1 MTNRLL
7 RTLWIAAL
15 MLLLLFEL
23 TRINTASPRISAE
36 DVSSLS
42 LSQNQLILL
51 EGGTIE
57 KNPYGGESRY
67 LSLDWADGGCLFLPK
82 ANHHILIVNGVE
94 WDDLRDDKLRLFQL
108 QDAPAPDHHYEVEI
122 RSAGSHLDH
131 YGSQL
136 YLGSL
141 AAVSACVS
149 SQIVSRFV
157 VTGICFCVLL
167 FSAVLY
173 AWKRSETYLFWLT
186 LYAFCMLL
194 RTQDALGIGLFIGTE
209 SPVFQALDHFVTT
222 SSIFRLIY
230 LLLSAWL
237 NYQVLRYF
245 LNDRLFGR
253 PIILYSTLAAL
264 VQFLIKRLWGP
275 SLALE
280 LFYFIILYF
289 FQIACIQ
296 KDLHLSALERNTLS
310 SAWVLTVVFQIFY
323 TLSYNGVLPAGDV
336 GLKFHIP
343 PIVSCIYLV
352 AFFILACRRFA
363 IKFQE
368 ADDLNAHL
376 ESLVQEKT
384 REQSLFIRSMLHNL
398 KTPLFSLTGY
408 ADMASES
415 LTRPADAQ
423 RYLAKV
429 SEKAQYVSHLLD
441 RLFLL
446 MQMDAKQVVFQN
458 VPVQL
463 NELLESVVEA
473 ATLKGSEKDIQISLS
488 AAPDAFC
495 MGDPLY
501 LQQAFQNLADNAIE
515 HLGQGGHLEIS
526 LRPCAQLWHITFSD
540 NGSGISLEDL
550 PRIFDR
556 YYSNHH
562 GKRSSSGLGLTI
574 TKEIIQR
581 HKGSITVTS
590 RPEKGTVFTV
600 RLPRPPEEA

>member
-1 MTNRLL
+1 MNNRLH

-15 MLLLLFEL
+15 MLLLFFEL
-23 TRINTASPRISAE
+23 TRINIFSPRIPVEAAASQT
-36 DVSSLS
+36 
-42 LSQNQLILL
+42 LSQSQLVLL
-51 EGGTIE
+51 EGGIVE
-57 KNPYGGESRY
+57 KNAYGGESRY
-67 LSLDWADGGCLFLPK
+67 LSLDWEGDGCLFLPK

-94 WDDLRDDKLRLFQL
+94 WDDLRDDKLRLFQF
-108 QDAPAPDHHYEVEI
+108 QSAPAADFHYEIEI
-122 RSAGSHLDH
+122 RSAGRHLDH

-136 YLGSL
+136 YLGPLS
-141 AAVSACVS
+141 AISACVS

-173 AWKRSETYLFWLT
+173 AWKRSENYLFWLT

-194 RTQDALGIGLFIGTE
+194 RTQDALGIGLIVGTE
-209 SPVFQALDHFVTT
+209 SPVFQVLDHFVTT
-222 SSIFRLIY
+222 SSVFRFLYLI
-230 LLLSAWL
+230 LSAWL
-237 NYQVLRYF
+237 NYQVLRHF
-245 LNDRLFGR
+245 INIHLFGR

-264 VQFLIKRLWGP
+264 IQFLAKRLLGP
-275 SLALE
+275 SLTLE

-289 FQIACIQ
+289 CQIACIQ

-310 SAWVLTVVFQIFY
+310 SAWVLTVVFQLFY
-323 TLSYNGVLPAGDV
+323 TLSSDGVLPAGDV

-343 PIVSCIYLV
+343 PIISCIYLV

-376 ESLVQEKT
+376 ESIVQEKT

-408 ADMASES
+408 ADMAADS
-415 LTRPADAQ
+415 LDCPADAK
-423 RYLAKV
+423 RYLAKI

-446 MQMDAKQVVFQN
+446 MQMDAKQVVFQS

-463 NELLESVVEA
+463 GELLESVVEA
-473 ATLKGSEKDIQISLS
+473 ATLKGSEKGIRVSLS
-488 AAPDAFC
+488 AEPDAFC

-515 HLGQGGHLEIS
+515 HSAPSGS
-526 LRPCAQLWHITFSD
+526 LAITLRRQPKEWCIVFTD
-540 NGSGISLEDL
+540 DGCGIPIEDL

-574 TKEIIQR
+574 TKEIVQR
-581 HKGSITVTS
+581 HDGTITVAS
-590 RPEKGTVFTV
+590 RPEKGTVFTIK
-600 RLPRPPEEA
+600 LPCLQEET